1 MNEYELEEIKREIVE
16 SRALT
21 IKTNNLVNALA
32 ADLKSI
38 SKRQQGAER
47 KVVFASATA
56 YVVTIAVL
64 LVIVKLAW
72 DIRLENV
79 KAENKEKL
87 EQLDTLQK
95 DVKAAQEREEGAK
108 RSSR

>member
-38 SKRQQGAER
+38 SKRQQGSER
-47 KVVFASATA
+47 RLLVTSATGVARLTEASAFGSVEMT
-56 YVVTIAVL
+56 
-64 LVIVKLAW
+64 W
-72 DIRLENV
+72 P
-79 KAENKEKL
+79 
-87 EQLDTLQK
+87 
-95 DVKAAQEREEGAK
+95 
-108 RSSR
+108 